1 MGGSPQFPVLGDLPL
16 VPETPPRPS
25 FAQRIQRA
33 HDLSGRYPAAS
44 EILGFYVELAF
55 YQEHV
60 YDSLG
65 RIARESAR
73 EDNGEFVEG
82 SWPMDPDVALPLF
95 PVFARSLGGVAPPGL
110 RERALKLADSDTVG
124 QRQLLTRFWTS
135 AFAREST
142 DTAAADRFLA
152 LAFLQ
157 PYAEWLAQSGH
168 SIAAATQH
176 ATCPVCG
183 SEPICSVLR
192 DRGHGAGRS
201 LVCSLCMHEWS
212 FLRVACPACGEDRFE
227 SLPVYTPEAIP
238 QVRVNA
244 CDTCH
249 HYLKTID
256 MTKDGLAVPV
266 VDELAAVALDLWAAE
281 NNYHKLTPNLAGL

>member
-16 VPETPPRPS
+16 VPETPPRPT

-33 HDLSGRYPAAS
+33 HDLSGRYAAAA
-44 EILGFYVELAF
+44 EILVFYVELAF

-60 YDSLG
+60 YESLV
-65 RIARESAR
+65 RIARDGRADSP
-73 EDNGEFVEG
+73 EFMDT
-82 SWPMDPDVALPLF
+82 SWPLVADIAVPLF
-95 PVFARSLGGVAPPGL
+95 AGFARSLGGVAPPGL
-110 RERALKLADSDTVG
+110 RERALKLADSDSVG

-135 AFAREST
+135 AFAREFT
-142 DTAAADRFLA
+142 DTAAADRFVA

-168 SIAAATQH
+168 SNSAAMQH

-238 QVRVNA
+238 QVRVDA

-281 NNYHKLTPNLAGL
+281 NNYRKLTPNLAGL